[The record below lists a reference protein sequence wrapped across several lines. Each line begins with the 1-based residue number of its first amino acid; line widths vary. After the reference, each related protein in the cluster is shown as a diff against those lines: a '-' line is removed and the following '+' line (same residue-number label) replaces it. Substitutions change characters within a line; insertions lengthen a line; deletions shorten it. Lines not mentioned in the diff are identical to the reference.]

1 MKILLLCTAHNSLS
15 QRLYLT
21 LTLNHEVTIEYA
33 LSSSSIIEAATI
45 AHPHLII
52 CPFLTSFV
60 PAEVYTKYMTLVIH
74 PGAPGDGG
82 PSALDFVIM
91 GEDGTDDDIERFIKK
106 ICGLNMVEVT
116 GA

>member
-1 MKILLLCTAHNSLS
+1 MKILLLCTAHSSLS

-33 LSSSSIIEAATI
+33 LSTDSMVEAVTL

-60 PAEVYTKYMTLVIH
+60 PAKIYTKCMTLVVH

-82 PSALDFVIM
+82 PSALEKMELTKISKELWAKIYGLHTVEAT
-91 GEDGTDDDIERFIKK
+91 GE
-106 ICGLNMVEVT
+106 
-116 GA
+116 